1 MVLYDT
7 AGGKMVQKFSL
18 FVSLNYHG
26 DVSYMYNIRTLYI
39 TTL

>member
-7 AGGKMVQKFSL
+7 AGGKMVQKF
-18 FVSLNYHG
+18 SLNYHG

-39 TTL
+39 TKL